1 MILRLRKILQ
11 NGGIAIPSGRMSD
24 QKAAVWS
31 VLSSPTC
38 PLLSEGSIDEP
49 TSLKLPRVEMNARRA
64 QRHQQF
70 YVKHSDVHTRTYGI
84 PVTKVESNDT
94 LLPSKPKFR
103 IENSSTPLLQPQ
115 EVHDMKPRKADSE
128 GSSSLRDL
136 IRAYSSRKKFT
147 GDNEENIV
155 AAISYYNIMCR
166 ICQISEAS
174 KLLGV
179 PVMLDGI
186 ALDY

>member
-1 MILRLRKILQ
+1 
-11 NGGIAIPSGRMSD
+11 
-24 QKAAVWS
+24 
-31 VLSSPTC
+31 
-38 PLLSEGSIDEP
+38 
-49 TSLKLPRVEMNARRA
+49 
-64 QRHQQF
+64 
-70 YVKHSDVHTRTYGI
+70 
-84 PVTKVESNDT
+84 
-94 LLPSKPKFR
+94 
-103 IENSSTPLLQPQ
+103 
-115 EVHDMKPRKADSE
+115 MKPRKADSE